1 MTQTSINYARALY
14 ELSVTPES
22 IKDAKRVLEETPQL
36 LQILESPVVPLLQ
49 KEKAVGRIFEKK
61 LADFICVLC
70 KYRHAELLFEIF
82 QAYQEYYNEQNHIL
96 NAVLYYV
103 TPPAKEQL
111 EEIKK
116 FLEQKY
122 GAEDTALELKE
133 DKSLVGGFILRVEDQ
148 EFDYSLKGRINA
160 LQQKLIWR

>member
-1 MTQTSINYARALY
+1 MNFPLPRKASKMQN
-14 ELSVTPES
+14 ES
-22 IKDAKRVLEETPQL
+22 WKRRH
-36 LQILESPVVPLLQ
+36 SFYRYWKSGGASLQ

-70 KYRHAELLFEIF
+70 KYRHAELLLRFSGVSGI
-82 QAYQEYYNEQNHIL
+82 YNEQNHIL

>member
-1 MTQTSINYARALY
+1 MTQTSINYARVLY

-82 QAYQEYYNEQNHIL
+82 QAYLEYYNEQIHIL
-96 NAVLYYV
+96 KAVLYYV
-103 TPPAKEQL
+103 TPPAKELL